1 MRRFTLDTLL
11 FDFPRDSRRPLDWLR
26 RLLRYPYALVRDLLR
41 GDLNLRATGL
51 VFSTLLSIIPLIA
64 FSFAVLKGLGF
75 HRDLEPL
82 LYEFFRPLGKQATG
96 LTAQVMGFVE
106 RTQGGVLGS
115 LGLALLVWTVAG
127 TVQKIEEALNWIWRV
142 ERPRSLARRLSDY
155 FGIIVLGPVLLVTL
169 LGLFS
174 AIDNALPWRQW
185 AHASWTIAL
194 HRGLVA
200 AEPLVVVTVVL
211 TAVYQWLPNTRIRWR
226 HALVGALLAGAA
238 WSACGT
244 AFARLAAYSTQM
256 LAIYAGF
263 ALVLL
268 VLGWL
273 WLNWLI
279 LLLGAQLS
287 FYLQHPSDLRHG
299 NLELRPTARLQERLA
314 LSTLWLV
321 AESFVQGPSDNP
333 SDNPSDKPSAK
344 PTEGGG
350 KRPRPGRGKRQGWRA
365 MDLAERFDVPGSVLA
380 PVIDALVEHQL
391 IVETDDD
398 RLLPARD
405 LGQLRL
411 QDALTAVRLGR
422 QEDERLLH
430 KAHTLPAADR
440 FADAVEEA
448 VERALDQRTLR
459 ELLEL
464 SRAEEVAS
472 DPAGGSAN
480 AAATP
485 PR

>member
-1 MRRFTLDTLL
+1 MRGHPSGMRRFTLDTLL
-11 FDFPRDSRRPLDWLR
+11 FDFPRDSRRLLDLLR

-96 LTAQVMGFVE
+96 LTEQVMGFVE

-155 FGIIVLGPVLLVTL
+155 FGIIVLGPVLLVSL

-185 AHASWTIAL
+185 EHASWAVVL
-194 HRGLVA
+194 HHGLVA

-211 TAVYQWLPNTRIRWR
+211 TVIYQWLPNTRVRWR
-226 HALVGALLAGAA
+226 HALLGALLAGAA

-244 AFARLAAYSTQM
+244 AFARLAVYSTQM

-321 AESFVQGPSDNP
+321 AEAFLHGRPSDH
-333 SDNPSDKPSAK
+333 D
-344 PTEGGG
+344 E
-350 KRPRPGRGKRQGWRA
+350 GRGKGRGNRQGWRA

-422 QEDERLLH
+422 QEDERLLY

-459 ELLEL
+459 ELLE
-464 SRAEEVAS
+464 RNAAADVAG
-472 DPAGGSAN
+472 DAADGSAD

>member
-1 MRRFTLDTLL
+1 
-11 FDFPRDSRRPLDWLR
+11 
-26 RLLRYPYALVRDLLR
+26 
-41 GDLNLRATGL
+41 
-51 VFSTLLSIIPLIA
+51 
-64 FSFAVLKGLGF
+64 
-75 HRDLEPL
+75 
-82 LYEFFRPLGKQATG
+82 
-96 LTAQVMGFVE
+96 
-106 RTQGGVLGS
+106 
-115 LGLALLVWTVAG
+115 
-127 TVQKIEEALNWIWRV
+127 VQKIEEALNWIWRV

-155 FGIIVLGPVLLVTL
+155 FGIIVLGPVLLVSL

-174 AIDNALPWRQW
+174 AIDNALPWQAW
-185 AHASWTIAL
+185 AQSSWTVAL
-194 HRGLVA
+194 HHGLVA

-211 TAVYQWLPNTRIRWR
+211 TAVYQWLPNTRVRWR
-226 HALVGALLAGAA
+226 HALLAALLAGAA

-244 AFARLAAYSTQM
+244 AFARLAVYSAQM

-321 AESFVQGPSDNP
+321 AEAFMH
-333 SDNPSDKPSAK
+333 
-344 PTEGGG
+344 
-350 KRPRPGRGKRQGWRA
+350 GRGQGRSWRA

-422 QEDERLLH
+422 QQDERLLR

-459 ELLEL
+459 ELLEID
-464 SRAEEVAS
+464 AGTAAS
-472 DPAGGSAN
+472 E
-480 AAATP
+480 
-485 PR
+485 R

>member
-1 MRRFTLDTLL
+1 MRGHPSGMRRITIDTLL
-11 FDFPRDSRRPLDWLR
+11 FDFPRDSRRPLDLVR

-41 GDLNLRATGL
+41 GDLNLRATAL

-75 HRDLEPL
+75 HRNLEPL

-96 LTAQVMGFVE
+96 LTEQVMGFVE

-115 LGLALLVWTVAG
+115 LGLALLVWTIAG

-155 FGIIVLGPVLLVTL
+155 FGIIVLGPVLLVSL

-185 AHASWTIAL
+185 EHASWAVVL

-200 AEPLVVVTVVL
+200 AEPLVVITVVL
-211 TAVYQWLPNTRIRWR
+211 TAIYQWLPNTRIRWR
-226 HALVGALLAGAA
+226 HALLGALLAGAA

-244 AFARLAAYSTQM
+244 AFARLAVYSTQM

-321 AESFVQGPSDNP
+321 AEAFLHGRPNDH
-333 SDNPSDKPSAK
+333 D
-344 PTEGGG
+344 EGRSEGLSES
-350 KRPRPGRGKRQGWRA
+350 RGKGRSNRQGWRA

-380 PVIDALVEHQL
+380 PVIDALVEHHL

-422 QEDERLLH
+422 QEDERLLY

-464 SRAEEVAS
+464 S
-472 DPAGGSAN
+472 GSAD
-480 AAATP
+480 ATATP

>member
-1 MRRFTLDTLL
+1 MRGHPSHMRRFTLDTLL
-11 FDFPRDSRRPLDWLR
+11 FDFPRDSRRPLDLLR
-26 RLLRYPYALVRDLLR
+26 RLLRYPYALVRDLFR

-96 LTAQVMGFVE
+96 LTEQVMGFVE

-155 FGIIVLGPVLLVTL
+155 FGIIVLGPVLLVSL

-174 AIDNALPWRQW
+174 AIDNALPWQAW
-185 AHASWTIAL
+185 AQSSWTVAL
-194 HRGLVA
+194 HHGLVA

-211 TAVYQWLPNTRIRWR
+211 TAVYQWLPNTRVRWR
-226 HALVGALLAGAA
+226 HALLAALLAGAA

-244 AFARLAAYSTQM
+244 AFARLAVYSAQM

-321 AESFVQGPSDNP
+321 AEAFMH
-333 SDNPSDKPSAK
+333 
-344 PTEGGG
+344 
-350 KRPRPGRGKRQGWRA
+350 GRGQGRSWRA

-422 QEDERLLH
+422 QQDERLLR

-459 ELLEL
+459 ELLEID
-464 SRAEEVAS
+464 AGTAAS
-472 DPAGGSAN
+472 E
-480 AAATP
+480 
-485 PR
+485 R

>member
-11 FDFPRDSRRPLDWLR
+11 FDFPRDSRRPLDLLR
-26 RLLRYPYALVRDLLR
+26 RLLRYPYALVRDLFR

-96 LTAQVMGFVE
+96 LTEQVMGFVE

-155 FGIIVLGPVLLVTL
+155 FGIIVLGPVLLVSL

-174 AIDNALPWRQW
+174 AIDNALPWQAW
-185 AHASWTIAL
+185 AQSSWTVAL
-194 HRGLVA
+194 HHGLVA

-211 TAVYQWLPNTRIRWR
+211 TAVYQWLPNTRVRWR
-226 HALVGALLAGAA
+226 HALLAALLAGAA

-244 AFARLAAYSTQM
+244 AFARLAVYSAQM

-321 AESFVQGPSDNP
+321 AEAFMH
-333 SDNPSDKPSAK
+333 
-344 PTEGGG
+344 
-350 KRPRPGRGKRQGWRA
+350 GRGQGRSWRA

-391 IVETDDD
+391 VVETDDD

-422 QEDERLLH
+422 QQDERLLR

-459 ELLEL
+459 ELLEID
-464 SRAEEVAS
+464 AGTAAS
-472 DPAGGSAN
+472 E
-480 AAATP
+480 
-485 PR
+485 R

>member
-11 FDFPRDSRRPLDWLR
+11 FDFPRDSRRPLDLLR
-26 RLLRYPYALVRDLLR
+26 RLLRYPYALVRDLFR

-96 LTAQVMGFVE
+96 LTEQVMGFVE

-155 FGIIVLGPVLLVTL
+155 FGIIVLGPVLLVSL

-174 AIDNALPWRQW
+174 AIDNALPWQAW
-185 AHASWTIAL
+185 AQSSWTVAL
-194 HRGLVA
+194 HHGLVA

-211 TAVYQWLPNTRIRWR
+211 TAVYQWLPNTRVRWR
-226 HALVGALLAGAA
+226 HALLAALLAGAA

-244 AFARLAAYSTQM
+244 AFARLAVYSAQM

-321 AESFVQGPSDNP
+321 AEAFMH
-333 SDNPSDKPSAK
+333 
-344 PTEGGG
+344 
-350 KRPRPGRGKRQGWRA
+350 GRGQGRSWRA

-422 QEDERLLH
+422 QQDERLLR

-459 ELLEL
+459 ELLEID
-464 SRAEEVAS
+464 AGTAAS
-472 DPAGGSAN
+472 E
-480 AAATP
+480 
-485 PR
+485 R

>member
-1 MRRFTLDTLL
+1 MRRLTPDTLL
-11 FDFPRDSRRPLDWLR
+11 FDFPRDSKRPLHLLL

-41 GDLNLRATGL
+41 GDLNLRATSL

-75 HRDLEPL
+75 HRHLEPL
-82 LYEFFRPLGKQATG
+82 LYEFFRPLGAQATG
-96 LTAQVMGFVE
+96 LTDQVMGFVE

-155 FGIIVLGPVLLVTL
+155 FGIIVLGPVLLVSL
-169 LGLFS
+169 VGLFS
-174 AIDNALPWRQW
+174 AIDGALPWRSW
-185 AHASWTIAL
+185 AHLPWTATL
-194 HRGLVA
+194 HRTLVA

-211 TAVYQWLPNTRIRWR
+211 TAVYQWLPNTRVRWR

-238 WSACGT
+238 WSACGS
-244 AFARLAAYSTQM
+244 AFARLAVYSTQM
-256 LAIYAGF
+256 MAIYAGF

-287 FYLQHPSDLRHG
+287 FYLQHPSHLRRGH
-299 NLELRPTARLQERLA
+299 LEVRPTARLQERLA

-321 AESFVQGPSDNP
+321 ADSFLH
-333 SDNPSDKPSAK
+333 
-344 PTEGGG
+344 
-350 KRPRPGRGKRQGWRA
+350 GRGPDNATAATPSTDGNDNDSRPLRGWRA

-391 IVETDDD
+391 IVEADDD

-405 LGQLRL
+405 LGVLRL

-422 QEDERLLH
+422 REDERLLH
-430 KAHTLPAADR
+430 KAHTLPVADR
-440 FADAVEEA
+440 FADAVEAA

-464 SRAEEVAS
+464 ERGDGPATSAKPVGLTDSPDTAS
-472 DPAGGSAN
+472 P
-480 AAATP
+480 
-485 PR
+485 

>member
-1 MRRFTLDTLL
+1 MRRITTDSLL
-11 FDFPRDSRRPLDWLR
+11 FDFPRDSRRPLDLLR

-96 LTAQVMGFVE
+96 LTEQVMGFVE

-155 FGIIVLGPVLLVTL
+155 FGIIVLGPVLLVSL

-174 AIDNALPWRQW
+174 AIDNALPWQAW
-185 AHASWTIAL
+185 ARSTWTMAL

-211 TAVYQWLPNTRIRWR
+211 TAIYQWLPNTRIRWR

-244 AFARLAAYSTQM
+244 AFARLAVYSTQM

-321 AESFVQGPSDNP
+321 AEAFMRGRSEDQDN
-333 SDNPSDKPSAK
+333 DHRK
-344 PTEGGG
+344 
-350 KRPRPGRGKRQGWRA
+350 GRGKAHGWRA

-464 SRAEEVAS
+464 SGNA
-472 DPAGGSAN
+472 D
-480 AAATP
+480 AAATR

>member
-1 MRRFTLDTLL
+1 MRGQPSGMRRFTLDTLL
-11 FDFPRDSRRPLDWLR
+11 FDFPRDSRRPLDLLR

-96 LTAQVMGFVE
+96 LTDQVMGFVE

-185 AHASWTIAL
+185 AHASWTVAL

-211 TAVYQWLPNTRIRWR
+211 SAIYQWLPNTRIRWR
-226 HALVGALLAGAA
+226 HALIGALLAGAA

-244 AFARLAAYSTQM
+244 AFARLAVYSTQM

-321 AESFVQGPSDNP
+321 AEGFM
-333 SDNPSDKPSAK
+333 
-344 PTEGGG
+344 
-350 KRPRPGRGKRQGWRA
+350 RGRGQGRSWRA

-464 SRAEEVAS
+464 NAAADVAG
-472 DPAGGSAN
+472 DAADGSAN

>member
-115 LGLALLVWTVAG
+115 LGLALLVWTVTG

-174 AIDNALPWRQW
+174 AIDNALPWQAW
-185 AHASWTIAL
+185 AHSSWTVVL
-194 HRGLVA
+194 HHGLVA
-200 AEPLVVVTVVL
+200 AEPFVVVTVVL
-211 TAVYQWLPNTRIRWR
+211 TAVYQWLPNTRIRWH

-321 AESFVQGPSDNP
+321 AEAFLQ
-333 SDNPSDKPSAK
+333 
-344 PTEGGG
+344 
-350 KRPRPGRGKRQGWRA
+350 GRGKGRGWRA

-380 PVIDALVEHQL
+380 PVIDALVEHQI
-391 IVETDDD
+391 IVATDDD

-464 SRAEEVAS
+464 SRAEEVAG
-472 DPAGGSAN
+472 DAAGDSAD

>member
-1 MRRFTLDTLL
+1 MRRITTDSLL
-11 FDFPRDSRRPLDWLR
+11 FDFPRDSRRPLDLLR

-96 LTAQVMGFVE
+96 LTEQVMGFVE

-155 FGIIVLGPVLLVTL
+155 FGIIVLGPVLLVSL

-174 AIDNALPWRQW
+174 AIDNALPWQAW
-185 AHASWTIAL
+185 ARSTWTMAL
-194 HRGLVA
+194 HRGLVS

-211 TAVYQWLPNTRIRWR
+211 TAIYQWLPNTRIRWR

-244 AFARLAAYSTQM
+244 AFARLAVYSTQM

-321 AESFVQGPSDNP
+321 AEAFMRGRSEAQDN
-333 SDNPSDKPSAK
+333 DHRK
-344 PTEGGG
+344 
-350 KRPRPGRGKRQGWRA
+350 GRGKAHGWRA

-391 IVETDDD
+391 IVETADD

-422 QEDERLLH
+422 QEDERLLR

-459 ELLEL
+459 ELLET
-464 SRAEEVAS
+464 AAGDAAS
-472 DPAGGSAN
+472 EP
-480 AAATP
+480 
-485 PR
+485 

>member
-1 MRRFTLDTLL
+1 MRRLTPDTLL
-11 FDFPRDSRRPLDWLR
+11 FDFPRDSTRPLHLLLR
-26 RLLRYPYALVRDLLR
+26 LARYPYALLRDLLR
-41 GDLNLRATGL
+41 GELNLRATGL
-51 VFSTLLSIIPLIA
+51 VFATLLSIIPLIA

-75 HRDLEPL
+75 HRNLEPL

-96 LTAQVMGFVE
+96 LTDQVMGFVE

-115 LGLALLVWTVAG
+115 LGLALLVWTVVG

-155 FGIIVLGPVLLVTL
+155 FGIIVLGPVLLVL
-169 LGLFS
+169 LVGLFS
-174 AIDNALPWRQW
+174 AIDSALPWRAWQHLRW
-185 AHASWTIAL
+185 TGTLHHAV
-194 HRGLVA
+194 VA
-200 AEPLVVVTVVL
+200 AEPLIVVTVVL
-211 TAVYQWLPNTRIRWR
+211 TAVYQWLPNTRVHGR

-238 WSACGT
+238 WAACGT
-244 AFARLAAYSTQM
+244 AFARLAVYSTQM
-256 LAIYAGF
+256 MAIYAGF

-279 LLLGAQLS
+279 LLLGAQLA
-287 FYLQHPSDLRHG
+287 FYLQHPSHLRRGH
-299 NLELRPTARLQERLA
+299 LEVRPTARLQERLA

-321 AESFVQGPSDNP
+321 AESFLHGP
-333 SDNPSDKPSAK
+333 
-344 PTEGGG
+344 G
-350 KRPRPGRGKRQGWRA
+350 KGRSWRA
-365 MDLAERFDVPGSVLA
+365 MDLAERFDVPGSVLT
-380 PVIDALVEHQL
+380 PVIDALVEHHL
-391 IVETDDD
+391 IVETGDD

-405 LGQLRL
+405 LGTLRL

-430 KAHTLPAADR
+430 KAHTLPAADL
-440 FADAVEEA
+440 FADAVEAA

-459 ELLEL
+459 ELLEM
-464 SRAEEVAS
+464 S
-472 DPAGGSAN
+472 

-485 PR
+485 PQ

>member
-1 MRRFTLDTLL
+1 
-11 FDFPRDSRRPLDWLR
+11 
-26 RLLRYPYALVRDLLR
+26 
-41 GDLNLRATGL
+41 
-51 VFSTLLSIIPLIA
+51 
-64 FSFAVLKGLGF
+64 
-75 HRDLEPL
+75 
-82 LYEFFRPLGKQATG
+82 
-96 LTAQVMGFVE
+96 
-106 RTQGGVLGS
+106 
-115 LGLALLVWTVAG
+115 
-127 TVQKIEEALNWIWRV
+127 
-142 ERPRSLARRLSDY
+142 
-155 FGIIVLGPVLLVTL
+155 
-169 LGLFS
+169 
-174 AIDNALPWRQW
+174 
-185 AHASWTIAL
+185 
-194 HRGLVA
+194 
-200 AEPLVVVTVVL
+200 
-211 TAVYQWLPNTRIRWR
+211 
-226 HALVGALLAGAA
+226 
-238 WSACGT
+238 
-244 AFARLAAYSTQM
+244 M

-321 AESFVQGPSDNP
+321 AESFVQGH

-350 KRPRPGRGKRQGWRA
+350 KRLGQGRGKRQGWRA

-430 KAHTLPAADR
+430 KANTLPAADR

-472 DPAGGSAN
+472 DAAGGSAD